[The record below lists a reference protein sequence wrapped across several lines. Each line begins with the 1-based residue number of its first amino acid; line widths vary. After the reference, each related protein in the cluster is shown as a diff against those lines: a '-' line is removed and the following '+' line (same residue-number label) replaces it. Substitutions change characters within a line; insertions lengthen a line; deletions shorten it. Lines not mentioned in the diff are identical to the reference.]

1 MKPSLSTL
9 LVELM
14 RVFKMTKKLCLLM
27 LVALVAMIAY
37 PVCGQTILMANPA
50 GIAERDIA
58 VYYPNGTMQGLW
70 NSTSTI
76 VLDNS
81 SDYIFTMKPMQ
92 RNPLEDPLDWLNN
105 DAFPFLQTNILGI
118 VAFCVAI
125 AIARSK

>member
-1 MKPSLSTL
+1 
-9 LVELM
+9 
-14 RVFKMTKKLCLLM
+14 M

-37 PVCGQTILMANPA
+37 PVCAQTILMANPA

-81 SDYIFTMKPMQ
+81 SDYIFAMKPMQ
-92 RNPLEDPLDWLNN
+92 TNPLEDPSAWLANSFSFVGSN
-105 DAFPFLQTNILGI
+105 AIYIMIIVFLAAMWLG
-118 VAFCVAI
+118 
-125 AIARSK
+125 RK